1 MKGYASANSPYA
13 RKVRIAAIETGQPD
27 LIDWTMMTR
36 EERAAQMPAINP
48 LGKVPGVVMEDGSA
62 LYDSPVIV
70 EWVDSLHSGP
80 KLIPESG
87 PERWKVLTLAA
98 LGDGLGEA
106 VIAVSLE
113 RNKPEP
119 SQAIIDRQG
128 AKANTALA
136 ALNTD
141 CATFNDPPKIGE
153 IAVACAM
160 GYMELRGVLSGW
172 RDDCP
177 ALATWYDSINQRPSF
192 AVTAPEGATAP

>member
-1 MKGYASANSPYA
+1 MKGFATANSPYA

-36 EERAAQMPAINP
+36 EERAAQVPAVNP
-48 LGKVPGVVMEDGSA
+48 LGKVPAVIMEDGSA
-62 LYDSPVIV
+62 LYDSPVLV

-87 PERWKVLTLAA
+87 PERWKALTLAA

-113 RNKPEP
+113 RAKPDP
-119 SQAIIDRQG
+119 SQTIIDRQG
-128 AKANTALA
+128 GKANTALA
-136 ALNTD
+136 ALNVN
-141 CATFNDPPKIGE
+141 CGTFNDPPKIGE
-153 IAVACAM
+153 IAVACAI
-160 GYMELRGVLSGW
+160 GYMELRGLLSGW

-177 ALATWYDSINQRPSF
+177 ALAAWYNAINQRPAFS
-192 AVTAPEGATAP
+192 ATAPEGAAAP

>member
-1 MKGYASANSPYA
+1 MKGYATANSPYA
-13 RKVRIAAIETGQPD
+13 RKVRIAAIETGQAD

-48 LGKVPGVVMEDGSA
+48 LGKVPAVVLEDGSA

-80 KLIPESG
+80 KLIPQSG
-87 PERWKVLTLAA
+87 PERLKVLTLAA

-106 VIAVSLE
+106 IIAVSLE
-113 RNKPEP
+113 TAKPEP

-128 AKANTALA
+128 GKAKSGLA
-136 ALNTD
+136 ALNTE
-141 CATFNDPPKIGE
+141 CGSFNDPPKIGE

-160 GYMELRGVLSGW
+160 GYMELRGVLAGW

-177 ALATWYDSINQRPSF
+177 ALAAWYDAINQRPSL
-192 AVTAPEGATAP
+192 AATAPEGGTAP